1 VQRVCAHRLQPLHW
15 IHCKFSPGGEDS
27 GVQNIQLLSCCCI
40 CPFDPVECEGDSAAG
55 GGGEISFM
63 VDLGVGMA
71 LVETCV
77 CSGPL

>member
-1 VQRVCAHRLQPLHW
+1 M
-15 IHCKFSPGGEDS
+15 
-27 GVQNIQLLSCCCI
+27 QNIQLLSCCCI
-40 CPFDPVECEGDSAAG
+40 CPFDPVDCEGDSAAG